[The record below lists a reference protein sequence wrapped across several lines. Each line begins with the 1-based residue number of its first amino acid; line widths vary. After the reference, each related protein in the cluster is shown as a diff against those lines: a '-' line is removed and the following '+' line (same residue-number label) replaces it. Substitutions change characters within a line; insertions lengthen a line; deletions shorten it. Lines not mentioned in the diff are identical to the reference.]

1 MPNLR
6 GIPGKPWRPIARTS
20 NYYSPAHAQRMRRSV
35 TVTVEWRR
43 FSCSLTLVLCRSVR
57 LLVNIGVR
65 PPLLYGSSGWF
76 GRLGISLNVEG
87 EPSFSFKTFG
97 HTHPQGCG
105 GWCPAPRMGRRCPE
119 YYCEVGDAL
128 AM

>member
-1 MPNLR
+1 MMLS
-6 GIPGKPWRPIARTS
+6 WA
-20 NYYSPAHAQRMRRSV
+20 
-35 TVTVEWRR
+35 
-43 FSCSLTLVLCRSVR
+43 LVYTKAFQF
-57 LLVNIGVR
+57 LVNVSVHFLSTL
-65 PPLLYGSSGWF
+65 PLPFVLFDLFVPRCCMDRLAG
-76 GRLGISLNVEG
+76 LGISLNVEG

-97 HTHPQGCG
+97 HTHTQGCG

>member
-1 MPNLR
+1 MD
-6 GIPGKPWRPIARTS
+6 
-20 NYYSPAHAQRMRRSV
+20 
-35 TVTVEWRR
+35 
-43 FSCSLTLVLCRSVR
+43 R
-57 LLVNIGVR
+57 LG
-65 PPLLYGSSGWF
+65 G
-76 GRLGISLNVEG
+76 LGISLNVEG

-128 AM
+128 AILGRYCSPCLHLSPKCMSVH

>member
-1 MPNLR
+1 
-6 GIPGKPWRPIARTS
+6 
-20 NYYSPAHAQRMRRSV
+20 MRREGYS
-35 TVTVEWRR
+35 WRVNEL
-43 FSCSLTLVLCRSVR
+43 SLNDGVRMMLSWALVYTKAFQFLVNVSVR
-57 LLVNIGVR
+57 FLSTL
-65 PPLLYGSSGWF
+65 PLPFVLFDLFVPRCCMDRLGG
-76 GRLGISLNVEG
+76 LGISLNVEG